1 MCYTAAF
8 LFSPMYC
15 YTSFIFSPSWCIG
28 VVWIWDLGKMV
39 LASLLCHNSRV
50 KSLVWDPM
58 ATGDRSRLA
67 ISFLA
72 WWGPPPSQEESTKFP
87 VGKLAKSVGSGYK
100 LWIHVDSIDGNGEY
114 EYGLIAGGY
123 MSLGLCRLDS
133 QLLGTIPFF
142 GGAPQFRPCPLLALP
157 AGTFESI

>member
-1 MCYTAAF
+1 MLYILSF
-8 LFSPMYC
+8 LVHTTPSPC
-15 YTSFIFSPSWCIG
+15 QG

-72 WWGPPPSQEESTKFP
+72 RYRWMKM
-87 VGKLAKSVGSGYK
+87 GSM
-100 LWIHVDSIDGNGEY
+100 SIV
-114 EYGLIAGGY
+114 
-123 MSLGLCRLDS
+123 
-133 QLLGTIPFF
+133 
-142 GGAPQFRPCPLLALP
+142 
-157 AGTFESI
+157 